1 MTNALILLTNDDGF
15 YSEGLNALASEIRH
29 LGKVVTVA
37 PDREKSATSL
47 SLTLRRPLRIR
58 EVGPDIYSVDGT
70 PADCVYIAVQKILPG
85 KPNLLL
91 SGINHGPNLGRQDIA
106 YSGTVAAALQ
116 GSFLGIPSAAFSLL
130 PNEKGSFA
138 FDRAARIARDIAL
151 RMTTMTFPPGSL
163 FNVNI
168 PPPPFK
174 GVRVTCLGQKRYNPR
189 IIEKRDPRRVSY
201 FWIGTGRPKA
211 TGNSG
216 SDIKA
221 VARGFVSVTPLQT
234 DPTDAV
240 LAENLRKAGAFDGC
254 GRDAED

>member
-1 MTNALILLTNDDGF
+1 MTDALILLTNDDGYF
-15 YSEGLNALASEIRH
+15 AQGLKALAAAVRD
-29 LGKVVTVA
+29 LGRIVTVA

-58 EVGPDIYSVDGT
+58 EVGPDVYSVDGT

-106 YSGTVAAALQ
+106 YSGTVAGALQ

-130 PNEKGSFA
+130 PDAKGVFA
-138 FDRAARIARDIAL
+138 FERAARTARDIAR
-151 RMTTMTFPPGSL
+151 RMAAMTVPPGSL

-168 PPPPFK
+168 PPPPTK
-174 GVRVTCLGQKRYNPR
+174 GVRITALGQKRYDPR
-189 IIEKRDPRRVSY
+189 IIEKRDPRRASY

-211 TGNSG
+211 SGNSG

-221 VARGFVSVTPLQT
+221 VAQGFVSVTPLHT
-234 DPTDAV
+234 NPTDTV

-254 GRDAED
+254 GRDIKG